1 MHGCVNSRANFGEG
15 SRAMLNFYRMWRK
28 RDERGSGQGLLPG
41 KEGIRNQDAGEN
53 AVPVRKVW
61 SNKCR

>member
-28 RDERGSGQGLLPG
+28 RDGVAAG
-41 KEGIRNQDAGEN
+41 KRR
-53 AVPVRKVW
+53 PYLT
-61 SNKCR
+61 